1 MTDPLVGTQIGS
13 YEVQKVLGQGAYGTV
28 FLGVHPKIG
37 RKVAIKVLG
46 EQFSSNP
53 DIVQRFIDEARAANQ
68 VNHPNII
75 QVFDFEQLP
84 DGRFYCIME
93 YIPGKE
99 LGRIMKEKGT
109 LELRLAE
116 SILHEIA
123 SGLAAAHEEG
133 IVHRD
138 LKPDNIMVYKDRS
151 GLRIKILDFGIAKLL
166 EQSKSDRS
174 KTKIGTIMGTP
185 AYMSPEQARGLT
197 HQITAATDIYSLGV
211 MVYEM
216 FSGNLPIDGKNLNEL
231 LFKLTIEKPVPL
243 SKVAPHLPKG
253 LCDLVDKCLEK
264 DPKARPRSV
273 MEFFTDLSGIIA
285 EDPMYAATQIDDD
298 EGIEDLPWFDSSS
311 ASGDSKSGEASREK
325 SQSHIRLPQSVRMT
339 MELGTGAEE
348 DGAKAAPVPES
359 MKDAATQKLMDE
371 PASSALD
378 AIESQAATENPD
390 ENALTKALA
399 DIGVSEGSAAD
410 DDDDHGEI
418 RSASRSGAEQDE
430 EAFDAMLTGRAKH
443 RAKKAA
449 EGKGK
454 DETPAK
460 TEKPADKSD
469 KSDKS
474 NKSDKSDKSGGMPLG
489 VVAGVVVALLA
500 GAFLLW
506 FFVLRNQG
514 KDSSAANPQP
524 QAPATVDA
532 TPVAPPMP
540 VEVAPLPVEP
550 VMMPEP
556 TPEPAMPVDATPIAD
571 MPVEVVPPIEPVM
584 VPEPPMPAV
593 MRPVMRPME
602 APMEEP
608 MEAPMEEPMDVPAP
622 PMIEPMEAPMEAPM
636 DVPAPPMIEPMAPP
650 MEAPM
655 DPPMDAPP
663 PPPPVVNP

>member
-46 EQFSSNP
+46 EQFSSNT

-68 VNHPNII
+68 VNHPSII

-311 ASGDSKSGEASREK
+311 ASGDSKNGEASREK

-390 ENALTKALA
+390 ENALAKALA

-410 DDDDHGEI
+410 DEKEKI

-454 DETPAK
+454 DEKPLK
-460 TEKPADKSD
+460 TEKTADKPDKSD
-469 KSDKS
+469 KPDKP
-474 NKSDKSDKSGGMPLG
+474 DKPDKSGGMPLG

-532 TPVAPPMP
+532 TPVEPPMP
-540 VEVAPLPVEP
+540 AEVAPPPIEP

-608 MEAPMEEPMDVPAP
+608 MEAPMDVPAP
-622 PMIEPMEAPMEAPM
+622 PMIEPMEAPM
-636 DVPAPPMIEPMAPP
+636 D
-650 MEAPM
+650 APM